1 MSHNLLNKNVFK
13 NFCSLSVLQA
23 FNYILPLL
31 VLPYLIRTVGL
42 NYFGVLMFSQSIIN
56 YFIIIVD
63 YGFNLSATREVSIH
77 RNEKNKLI
85 EIYTSVTGIKLILF
99 AICSFFLSL
108 FFLFDEI
115 RNYYYIYVSFYLMVL
130 GQIFFPV
137 WFFQGIEK
145 MEFITLINV
154 ITKTLCMLLVFVLIL
169 DSNDFWIYPVLVS
182 LGFILSG
189 ICSIFILKIK
199 FGIKF
204 EKRRLNILSYLK
216 KGYPIFISTFYT
228 SFFRLLPLNLL
239 GFMYRPEL
247 VAIYALAEKIIRS
260 LLMLQQPIVQS
271 LFPRVSVLFKES
283 KSQAI
288 NQIKKFIYFSVPLLL
303 LVILLLNIFSHD
315 LVILIGGVEMLESV
329 ILFKLFTPLIL
340 IIFLANIFGSQI
352 MLNIGLTY
360 EFQKVLKK
368 SALLSIFVLPV
379 TIYYLNCIGAVFGVL
394 LIEFLILAGFFSR
407 IIKDRILIE

>member
-99 AICSFFLSL
+99 AICSLFLSL
-108 FFLFDEI
+108 LFLFDEI

-130 GQIFFPV
+130 GQIFFPI

-189 ICSIFILKIK
+189 IYSIFILKIK

-260 LLMLQQPIVQS
+260 LLMLQQPILQS
-271 LFPRVSVLFKES
+271 LFPGVSVLFKES

-329 ILFKLFTPLIL
+329 FLFKLFTPLIL

-360 EFQKVLKK
+360 EFQRVLKK

>member
-63 YGFNLSATREVSIH
+63 YGFNLSATREISIH

-108 FFLFDEI
+108 LFLFDEI
-115 RNYYYIYVSFYLMVL
+115 RNYYYIYISFYLMVL

-189 ICSIFILKIK
+189 IFSIIILKIK

-303 LVILLLNIFSHD
+303 LVILLLNMFSHD

-329 ILFKLFTPLIL
+329 FLLKLFTPLIL

-360 EFQKVLKK
+360 EFQRVLKK

-379 TIYYLNCIGAVFGVL
+379 TIYYLNCIGAVLGVL

>member
-99 AICSFFLSL
+99 AICSLFLSL
-108 FFLFDEI
+108 LFLFDEI

-130 GQIFFPV
+130 GQIFFPI

-189 ICSIFILKIK
+189 IYSIFILKIK

-329 ILFKLFTPLIL
+329 FLFKLFTPLIL

-360 EFQKVLKK
+360 EFQRVLKK

>member
-1 MSHNLLNKNVFK
+1 MNHNLINKNVFK
-13 NFCSLSVLQA
+13 NFFSLSILQA
-23 FNYILPLL
+23 FNYLLPLL

-63 YGFNLSATREVSIH
+63 YGFNLSATREISIH

-108 FFLFDEI
+108 LFLFDEI

-189 ICSIFILKIK
+189 IFSIIILKIK

-303 LVILLLNIFSHD
+303 LVILLLNMFSHD

-329 ILFKLFTPLIL
+329 FLFKLFTPLIL

-360 EFQKVLKK
+360 EFQRVLKK

-394 LIEFLILAGFFSR
+394 LIEFLIFAGFFSR

>member
-1 MSHNLLNKNVFK
+1 MGHNLLNKNVLK
-13 NFCSLSVLQA
+13 NFFSLSVLQA

-31 VLPYLIRTVGL
+31 VLPYLIRTIGL

-99 AICSFFLSL
+99 AISSLFLSL
-108 FFLFDEI
+108 LFMFDEI

-154 ITKTLCMLLVFVLIL
+154 ITKTFCMLLVFVLIL

-189 ICSIFILKIK
+189 IYSIFILKIK

-204 EKRRLNILSYLK
+204 EKYSSRNNFILK
-216 KGYPIFISTFYT
+216 
-228 SFFRLLPLNLL
+228 
-239 GFMYRPEL
+239 M
-247 VAIYALAEKIIRS
+247 
-260 LLMLQQPIVQS
+260 
-271 LFPRVSVLFKES
+271 
-283 KSQAI
+283 
-288 NQIKKFIYFSVPLLL
+288 
-303 LVILLLNIFSHD
+303 
-315 LVILIGGVEMLESV
+315 
-329 ILFKLFTPLIL
+329 
-340 IIFLANIFGSQI
+340 
-352 MLNIGLTY
+352 
-360 EFQKVLKK
+360 
-368 SALLSIFVLPV
+368 
-379 TIYYLNCIGAVFGVL
+379 
-394 LIEFLILAGFFSR
+394 
-407 IIKDRILIE
+407 

>member
-1 MSHNLLNKNVFK
+1 MGHNLLNKNVLK
-13 NFCSLSVLQA
+13 NFFSLSVLQA

-31 VLPYLIRTVGL
+31 VLPYLIRTIGL

-99 AICSFFLSL
+99 AISSLFLSL
-108 FFLFDEI
+108 LFMFDEI

-154 ITKTLCMLLVFVLIL
+154 ITKTFCMLLVFVLIL

-189 ICSIFILKIK
+189 IYSIFILKIK

-204 EKRRLNILSYLK
+204 EKRR
-216 KGYPIFISTFYT
+216 
-228 SFFRLLPLNLL
+228 
-239 GFMYRPEL
+239 
-247 VAIYALAEKIIRS
+247 
-260 LLMLQQPIVQS
+260 
-271 LFPRVSVLFKES
+271 
-283 KSQAI
+283 
-288 NQIKKFIYFSVPLLL
+288 
-303 LVILLLNIFSHD
+303 
-315 LVILIGGVEMLESV
+315 
-329 ILFKLFTPLIL
+329 
-340 IIFLANIFGSQI
+340 
-352 MLNIGLTY
+352 
-360 EFQKVLKK
+360 
-368 SALLSIFVLPV
+368 
-379 TIYYLNCIGAVFGVL
+379 
-394 LIEFLILAGFFSR
+394 
-407 IIKDRILIE
+407 IIKSVCKQDNH